1 MMKEQMKSMI
11 GMVSMF
17 VITILLALFIRPWY
31 DVGELHAFGESGA
44 TQVRFI
50 FLELIMI
57 FIFTAFVIMLA
68 RYKKDWLIKYGIMGV
83 LTIALMYT
91 TIPLM
96 HMLVIDFDV
105 EEFDY
110 QDTYELESTYLTDIG
125 MDGFISHQLIGDYT
139 NWNDSIEYWNAE
151 SLQNGQPNWTLDS
164 PRLPAGDNEML
175 RW

>member
-1 MMKEQMKSMI
+1 MLPHLGQTMSEDDLAGDVDAQPTPEFVKLEEQLNRETSVIGMMKEQMKSMI

-68 RYKKDWLIKYGIMGV
+68 RYKK
-83 LTIALMYT
+83 
-91 TIPLM
+91 
-96 HMLVIDFDV
+96 
-105 EEFDY
+105 
-110 QDTYELESTYLTDIG
+110 IG
-125 MDGFISHQLIGDYT
+125 
-139 NWNDSIEYWNAE
+139 
-151 SLQNGQPNWTLDS
+151 
-164 PRLPAGDNEML
+164 
-175 RW
+175 